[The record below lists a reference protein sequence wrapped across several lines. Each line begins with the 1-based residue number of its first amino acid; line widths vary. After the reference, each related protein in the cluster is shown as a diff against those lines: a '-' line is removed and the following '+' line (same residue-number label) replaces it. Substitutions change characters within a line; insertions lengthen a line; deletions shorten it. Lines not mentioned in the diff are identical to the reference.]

1 MQAKE
6 TRLRNI
12 LEGQNQYVIPLFQ
25 RTYSWDDKHWQKLW
39 DDIVEMLDQENPR
52 THFIGSIVSMPTVS
66 VPEGVAK
73 YLLIDGQ
80 QRITTVFILLTL
92 LRDKAQAVGEERL
105 ANEIKDTLLVN
116 GYQDGNDY
124 YKLMPT
130 QADRQAYKALIDT
143 GERNSE
149 SQIQRAYD
157 FFSKKINQAK
167 PDLRRLK
174 EIIRTNLSLVSIV
187 LDTDDNP
194 HLVFESLNATGR
206 PLTQADLIRNYFFMR
221 IHVSQQDSVFE
232 QYWFPM
238 QTMLGANLSEF
249 IRHYLMS
256 KESRGGTIRQTDIY
270 QTLKDKVSV
279 GNAVAYLQE
288 LHRHATFYQKLL
300 DPVLETHLILSRHLH
315 RLNRIEVTTA
325 YPLLLNLYNDYDQ
338 LRLAEATFAEMLKLL
353 ENYLIRR
360 FVCGYPTNQ
369 LNKIFPTVYA
379 AIGQYPENP
388 ANGLKQILQTKGY
401 PRDTEFTLR
410 FKDTKLYGSG
420 DRRDRTQ
427 LVLESLEE
435 YYQHKEQ
442 VSFAGFTI
450 EHVMPQTLTNWWQ
463 AELGDDWAEVHELL
477 LHTVGNLTITAYNS
491 ELSNDIFPKKQARFS
506 QSHLELNRYFV
517 TQTHWTG
524 RQIEER
530 AVSLTTLAL
539 AIWPY
544 FGNDNQS
551 ETDGPVTGT
560 TPTKLTI
567 LGEQFKVSSWRD
579 VLLNTLNTIAFLEPE
594 KFAAVADSFPHLIT
608 ADKNRLREYRQLTNG
623 AFVEINLSAKRIE
636 GFCRQ
641 TIQTAGLSPEDW
653 QVSHTRNI

>member
-25 RTYSWDDKHWQKLW
+25 RTYSWEEKHWQKLW
-39 DDIVEMLDQENPR
+39 DDVMEMLDQENPR

-92 LRDKAQAVGEERL
+92 LRDKAQLVGEDRL
-105 ANEIKDTLLVN
+105 ANEIQDTLLVN

-130 QADRQAYKALIDT
+130 QADRQAYKALVDK
-143 GERNSE
+143 GERSSE
-149 SQIQRAYD
+149 SQIQQAYD
-157 FFSKKINQAK
+157 FFNKKMNQIK

-174 EIIRTNLSLVSIV
+174 EIIRTNLALVSIV

-221 IHVSQQDSVFE
+221 IHASQQDDVFQ

-238 QTMLGANLSEF
+238 QTMLGASLSEF
-249 IRHYLMS
+249 IRHYLMRS
-256 KESRGGTIRQTDIY
+256 GAIVRQTEIY
-270 QTLKDKVSV
+270 QALKDKVSV
-279 GNAVAYLQE
+279 SNALTYLQD
-288 LHRHATFYQKLL
+288 LHRHAGFYQKLL
-300 DPVLETHLILSRHLH
+300 DPTRETSVALSRHLV

-325 YPLLLNLYNDYDQ
+325 YPLLLSLYNDYEQ
-338 LRLAEATFAEMLKLL
+338 QRLSVATFADMLGLL

-369 LNKIFPTVYA
+369 LNKVFPTVYA
-379 AIGQYPENP
+379 AVQLFPDNP
-388 ANGLKQILQTKGY
+388 VSGLKQVLQTKGY
-401 PRDTEFTLR
+401 PRDTEFMLR
-410 FKDTKLYGSG
+410 FRDTKLYGSG

-435 YYQHKEQ
+435 HYRHKEQ
-442 VSFAGFTI
+442 VSFAGLTI
-450 EHVMPQTLTNWWQ
+450 EHIMPQTLTDWWQ
-463 AELGDDWAEVHELL
+463 AHLGENWAETHEIL
-477 LHTVGNLTITAYNS
+477 LHTVGNLTLTAYNS
-491 ELSNDIFPKKQARFS
+491 ELSNDSFPAKQNRFA
-506 QSHLELNRYFV
+506 QSHLELNRYFPD
-517 TQTHWTG
+517 QTHWTSL
-524 RQIEER
+524 QIDER
-530 AVSLTTLAL
+530 ATQLATRAL

-544 FGNDNQS
+544 FGNESQP
-551 ETDGPVTGT
+551 ETDGVVTGT
-560 TPTKLTI
+560 TPTQLMI
-567 LGEQFKVSSWRD
+567 LGEQFEVRSWRD
-579 VLLNTLNTIAFLEPE
+579 VLLNTLNTIAFLEPD
-594 KFAAVADSFPHLIT
+594 KFAVVAVNFPHLIT
-608 ADKNRLREYRQLTNG
+608 PDKGKLREHRQLNNG

-653 QVSHTRNI
+653 QVSFVRNPA